1 MPFLGGLVG
10 GLSPRSEGLSCL
22 VDEVDE
28 RCFEAA
34 VRLAGWVRCS
44 FVRQGQCAGNELGSC
59 STHLSRHGVRS
70 ERRRTELISSACSSS
85 GAGRELERLNL
96 RCHPLWRG
104 LLGSA
109 ELAQLSTKPDRLAS
123 PAALACSPSKAP
135 SSPSRFQL
143 GLSRYAVPLRR
154 VYCALSSSP
163 GPQESLP

>member
-1 MPFLGGLVG
+1 MGGLVG

-85 GAGRELERLNL
+85 GAAESS
-96 RCHPLWRG
+96 RG
-104 LLGSA
+104 
-109 ELAQLSTKPDRLAS
+109 STC
-123 PAALACSPSKAP
+123 AATPFGEGC
-135 SSPSRFQL
+135 
-143 GLSRYAVPLRR
+143 
-154 VYCALSSSP
+154 
-163 GPQESLP
+163 